1 MDLLRAIE
9 AIRTPLGEK
18 IWQFFTFFGE
28 ETFIVVVLC
37 ILFWCFNKNLSYK
50 IGATFFLGGLLTQGL
65 KITFQIPRP
74 WVLDPNFKPVGT
86 AIETATSFSFPS
98 GHTAS
103 AGSLFFPIALS
114 GRRWWLRLLCLLMPF
129 AVAFSRMYLGVHTL
143 LDVGVALGITAL
155 FSVIVY
161 GVSCTRLWEKPLP
174 VALGLLIF
182 STAVLIYA
190 FCRQDITRDMLE
202 DCIKAAAAGVGFAV
216 GYFIEK
222 KWIGFDTK
230 AVWWVQLIKVAV
242 GIGGVLALK
251 SGLKLV
257 LGDTLVVDALRYFLL
272 ILWVIAIWP
281 LIFRRFARNRA
292 FCEK

>member
-1 MDLLRAIE
+1 MDILRAI
-9 AIRTPLGEK
+9 AAMRTPFGEK
-18 IWQFFTFFGE
+18 LWQFFTFFGE

-103 AGSLFFPIALS
+103 AGSLFFPMAFS
-114 GRRWWLRLLCLLMPF
+114 SRRRWRWLLALMPF
-129 AVAFSRMYLGVHTL
+129 VVGFSRMYLGVHTL
-143 LDVGVALGITAL
+143 LDVGCALAITVVFAA
-155 FSVIVY
+155 IVHA
-161 GVSCTRLWEKPLP
+161 VSQTKLWEKPQV
-174 VALGLLIF
+174 VALGLLGF
-182 STAVLIYA
+182 SAAVLIYA

-216 GYFIEK
+216 GYYIEK
-222 KWIGFDTK
+222 KWIDFDTK
-230 AVWWVQLIKVAV
+230 APWWWQIVKVVV
-242 GIGGVLALK
+242 GIGIVLAIK
-251 SGLKLV
+251 SGLKLL
-257 LGDTLVVDALRYFLL
+257 LGDTLIVDAVRYFLL
-272 ILWVIAIWP
+272 IVWIIAGWP
-281 LIFRRFARNRA
+281 ALFGRFKRA
-292 FCEK
+292 

>member
-1 MDLLRAIE
+1 MELLRDIA
-9 AIRTPLGEK
+9 AMRTPFGEK
-18 IWQFFTFFGE
+18 LWQFFTFFGE

-103 AGSLFFPIALS
+103 AGSLFFPMAFS
-114 GRRWWLRLLCLLMPF
+114 SRRWWKWLLALMPF
-129 AVAFSRMYLGVHTL
+129 VVGFSRMYLGVHTL
-143 LDVGVALGITAL
+143 LDVGCALAITVVFAA
-155 FSVIVY
+155 IVQA
-161 GVSCTRLWEKPLP
+161 VSQTKLWDKPQV
-174 VALGLLIF
+174 VALGLLAF
-182 STAVLIYA
+182 SAAVLIYA

-216 GYFIEK
+216 GYYIEK
-222 KWIGFDTK
+222 KWIDFDTK
-230 AVWWVQLIKVAV
+230 AVWWRQIIKVVV
-242 GIGGVLALK
+242 GIGVVLAIK
-251 SGLKLV
+251 SGVKML
-257 LGDTLVVDALRYFLL
+257 LGDALIVDAVRYFLL
-272 ILWVIAIWP
+272 IVWIIAGWP
-281 LIFRRFARNRA
+281 ALFKRFNKA
-292 FCEK
+292 

>member
-1 MDLLRAIE
+1 MDILRAVE

-37 ILFWCFNKNLSYK
+37 ILFWCFHKDLSYK
-50 IGATFFLGGLLTQGL
+50 IGTTFFLGGLLTQAL

-74 WVLDPNFKPVGT
+74 WVLDPDFKPVGT

-103 AGSLFFPIALS
+103 AGSLFFPMALS
-114 GRRWWLRLLCLLMPF
+114 ARRWVWRILFALMPF
-129 AVAFSRMYLGVHTL
+129 IVAFSRMYLGVHTL
-143 LDVGVALGITAL
+143 LDVGCALAITAV
-155 FSVIVY
+155 FAAIVHA
-161 GVSCTRLWEKPLP
+161 VSQSRLWEKPEA
-174 VALGLLIF
+174 VALGLLVF
-182 STAVLIYA
+182 SAAVLIYA

-216 GYFIEK
+216 GYYIEK

-230 AVWWVQLIKVAV
+230 ALWWVQLIKVVV
-242 GIGGVLALK
+242 GIGVVLAIK
-251 SGLKLV
+251 SGVKAL
-257 LGDTLVVDALRYFLL
+257 LGDALIVDAMRYFLL
-272 ILWVIAIWP
+272 IVWIIAGWP
-281 LIFRRFARNRA
+281 ALFNKFKKA
-292 FCEK
+292 

>member
-1 MDLLRAIE
+1 MELLRDIA
-9 AIRTPLGEK
+9 AMRTPFGEK
-18 IWQFFTFFGE
+18 LWQFFTFFGE

-103 AGSLFFPIALS
+103 AGSLFFPMAFS
-114 GRRWWLRLLCLLMPF
+114 SRRWWKWLLALMPF
-129 AVAFSRMYLGVHTL
+129 VVGFSRMYLGVHTL
-143 LDVGVALGITAL
+143 LDVGCALAITVVFAA
-155 FSVIVY
+155 IVQA
-161 GVSCTRLWEKPLP
+161 VSQTKLWDKPQV
-174 VALGLLIF
+174 VALGLLAF
-182 STAVLIYA
+182 SAAVLIYA

-216 GYFIEK
+216 GYYIEK
-222 KWIGFDTK
+222 KWIDFDTK
-230 AVWWVQLIKVAV
+230 AVWWRQIIKVVV
-242 GIGGVLALK
+242 GIGVVLAIK
-251 SGLKLV
+251 SGVKML
-257 LGDTLVVDALRYFLL
+257 LGDALIVDAVRYFLL
-272 ILWVIAIWP
+272 IVWIIAGWP
-281 LIFRRFARNRA
+281 ALFRA
-292 FCEK
+292 FSREK